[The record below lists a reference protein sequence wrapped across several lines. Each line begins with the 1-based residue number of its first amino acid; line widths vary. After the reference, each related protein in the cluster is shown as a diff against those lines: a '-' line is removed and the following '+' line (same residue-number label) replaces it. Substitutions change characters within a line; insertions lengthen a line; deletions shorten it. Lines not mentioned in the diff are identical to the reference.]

1 MGFWYFLGVLIGI
14 GLLLYGIM
22 QSSYKTPFRKLSVL
36 MIGTILIGF
45 SLYMFLPG
53 SDDTMAEIFKL

>member
-1 MGFWYFLGVLIGI
+1 MGFWYFLGLFIGI

-53 SDDTMAEIFKL
+53 SDDTMAQIFKL

>member
-1 MGFWYFLGVLIGI
+1 MGFWYFLGLFIGI

-53 SDDTMAEIFKL
+53 SDDTMVEIFKL

>member
-1 MGFWYFLGVLIGI
+1 MGFWYFLGLFIGI

-22 QSSYKTPFRKLSVL
+22 QSSYKAPFRKLSVL

>member
-1 MGFWYFLGVLIGI
+1 MGFWYFLGLLAGL

-36 MIGTILIGF
+36 MIGTILIGL
-45 SLYMFLPG
+45 SLFMFLPG
-53 SDDTMAEIFKL
+53 SDTTIAEIFKL

>member
-53 SDDTMAEIFKL
+53 SDDTMAQIFKL